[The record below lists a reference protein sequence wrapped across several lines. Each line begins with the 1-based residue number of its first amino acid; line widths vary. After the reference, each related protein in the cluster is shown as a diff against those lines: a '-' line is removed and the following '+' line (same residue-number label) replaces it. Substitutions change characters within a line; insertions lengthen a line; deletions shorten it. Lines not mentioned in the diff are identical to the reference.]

1 MTYNKIGFLA
11 GVGGN
16 PNGIGDY
23 VRQLD
28 ANGIPAVIMCN
39 DGSTGLSDVFA
50 LETAVEH
57 VMAFRVVVGEGGKPR
72 EYYAVPNYDAGPVT
86 AGIMHWDLIR
96 PFIPKEVEENR
107 DRVWIFPTNEIRAWP
122 DVEGGQTHTPE
133 EWGDWLGRMGVAL
146 ATRAN
151 QEGFKVSMFGF
162 SSGEPEPLIWRTDG
176 MQEYF
181 EYCAGRPNMAGI
193 CLHEYSYE
201 VDNIRALYD
210 EEADRGYR
218 IGRFVDLVNAC
229 RELGLPTP
237 PVLMGEFGWTLKDI
251 PQSNRAMEDIKWA
264 AELYAQYP
272 EVLGAGIWYLGPY
285 LGIADKAQ
293 PLIRPVTDFSLTAVF
308 DPPLPPPPIDP
319 PPTAEKHTA
328 IVVKL
333 PQDMTQAEWVKMS
346 TLAYPFRHT
355 VTASHDD
362 MLTVLQG
369 GNDDSYVKFTHPE
382 RDAESVA
389 LVEFFGYAWE
399 LFGEEEEPPPVPPP
413 QGDWLAV
420 EKISQRD
427 PQWANHVLGQNTGH
441 SKTIG
446 NWGCLLVVYNALAR
460 YWGISDYNPAAEN
473 DYFVDQGAFVD
484 QYIVPG
490 ALQIAYP
497 NAVSYDGFQTRENHT
512 MRPKIREWID
522 KGRPVPARVDFN
534 PATPQWEQHWVLI
547 VGYEGDSEFYMM
559 DPWHGDIV
567 TVNSRYGIAGSDIL
581 EALFY
586 RPLADVPAP
595 PPPPPAGPTYDL
607 VAYMFPETARVYEV
621 RHPDGSQ
628 ERIQT
633 QLAETPGV
641 AYIVKGENQG
651 FWELWSWDSTY
662 IYLVRDTSPGPD
674 GVFYDV
680 RKADGQVTPWCKRYM
695 KPGESF
701 ADSGHVVTFKS
712 KTNCQPVDDARSGNA
727 TNHTT
732 FVDHFDRYVFDT
744 GIQLDDCVMIKGNT
758 EEHVFAKGYG
768 RVAWYAPW
776 GDSEVS
782 EIHQPGARPDIRR
795 ETGCFGG

>member
-16 PNGIGDY
+16 PGGIGDY
-23 VRQLD
+23 VRVLD
-28 ANGIPAVIMCN
+28 ANGKPAVIFCN
-39 DGSTGLSDVFA
+39 DGTTGLSDVFA
-50 LETAVEH
+50 LGNTPVNH
-57 VMAFRVVVGEGGKPR
+57 IMAFRVVVGDGTGGIESHSVPPYHA
-72 EYYAVPNYDAGPVT
+72 EPQPAAVY
-86 AGIMHWDLIR
+86 HWNKIR
-96 PFIPKEVEENR
+96 PYFPPEVVQNK
-107 DRVWIFPTNEIRAWP
+107 DRVWIFPINEVDKNKA
-122 DVEGGQTHTPE
+122 
-133 EWGDWLGRMGVAL
+133 DWLGRFGVEL
-146 ATRAN
+146 ARIAN
-151 QEGFKVSMFGF
+151 AEGFKVAMFGF
-162 SSGEPEPLIWRTDG
+162 AAGEPEPEHWHTAG
-176 MQEYF
+176 MIEYL
-181 EYCAGRPNMAGI
+181 EYCEAHPDMAGI
-193 CLHEYSYE
+193 CLHEYAYSIDE
-201 VDNIRALYD
+201 IDN
-210 EEADRGYR
+210 GYPYL
-218 IGRFVDLVNAC
+218 IGRFKFLHDAC
-229 RELGLPTP
+229 DFHGIARPKILIGEWGWTMDRIP
-237 PVLMGEFGWTLKDI
+237 PVVDAMRDI
-251 PQSNRAMEDIKWA
+251 EWA
-264 AELYAQYP
+264 AELYAEY
-272 EVLGAGIWYLGPY
+272 ENILGAGIWFLGPY
-285 LGIADKAQ
+285 LDIADKAQ

-319 PPTAEKHTA
+319 PPPAEKHTA

-399 LFGEEEEPPPVPPP
+399 LFGEEEEPPPTPPP

-490 ALQIAYP
+490 ALQIAYS

-680 RKADGQVTPWCKRYM
+680 RKADGQVTPWCKRHM

-712 KTNCQPVDDARSGNA
+712 KATCQPIDDARSGNA
-727 TNHTT
+727 TNLTT
-732 FVDHFDRYVFDT
+732 FIDHFDRYNFET
-744 GIQLDDCVMIKGNT
+744 GLALDDCIMIRGNT